1 MPAPRDEDA
10 PVTNPEAEERVQFML
25 RLRARGIGDLRLL
38 RALERAPRAL
48 FMPQRYGD
56 IAARDI
62 ALPIGCGQTAPPPSI
77 VAAMIE
83 ALDPGAGSRVL
94 EIGTGT
100 GYAAALL
107 AQLAG
112 EVVSLERCQT
122 LALEASARLEAFG
135 LANVR
140 VVWADGLAL
149 DPEGGLYDRILVH
162 ALIEAPAPRLTEAA
176 RRRRLARR
184 GGRRRRLG
192 RAAHRPFDAR
202 GERRNRR
209 RCARR
214 GARPQA
220 LGRGTLARL
229 VRRRAEPRGACAA
242 PSHTKDSS

>member
-10 PVTNPEAEERVQFML
+10 PVTSLEIEERVQFVL
-25 RLRARGIGDLRLL
+25 RLRARGIRDLRLL

-77 VAAMIE
+77 LAAMIE
-83 ALDPGAGSRVL
+83 ALDAQPGRRVL

-112 EVVSLERCQT
+112 EVVSLERIQT
-122 LALEASARLEAFG
+122 LALEAAARLEAFG

-140 VVWADGLAL
+140 VAWADGLAL
-149 DPEGGLYDRILVH
+149 DPKDGPFDRVLVH
-162 ALIEAPAPRLTEAA
+162 ALIETPVPRLTDLLAEGGSLVAAVADEASGEQRIVRLTRQASGEIAVGAHGAA
-176 RRRRLARR
+176 RTFMPLVEGLAR
-184 GGRRRRLG
+184 
-192 RAAHRPFDAR
+192 
-202 GERRNRR
+202 
-209 RCARR
+209 
-214 GARPQA
+214 A
-220 LGRGTLARL
+220 L
-229 VRRRAEPRGACAA
+229 
-242 PSHTKDSS
+242 

>member
-1 MPAPRDEDA
+1 MPAPRDHEA
-10 PVTNPEAEERVQFML
+10 PLTSLEAEERAQFML

-77 VAAMIE
+77 VATMIQ
-83 ALDPGAGSRVL
+83 ALDPGPRHRVL

-100 GYAAALL
+100 GYAGALL

-112 EVVSLERCQT
+112 EVVSLERCQALT
-122 LALEASARLEAFG
+122 LEASARLAAFG

-149 DPEGGLYDRILVH
+149 DPQSEPFDRIIVH
-162 ALIEAPAPRLTEAA
+162 ALIEAPASRLTDRLAEGGALVAAVADDASGEQRIVRLTRAASGDIVASEHGAA
-176 RRRRLARR
+176 RTFRPLAE
-184 GGRRRRLG
+184 GLS
-192 RAAHRPFDAR
+192 RA
-202 GERRNRR
+202 
-209 RCARR
+209 
-214 GARPQA
+214 
-220 LGRGTLARL
+220 L
-229 VRRRAEPRGACAA
+229 
-242 PSHTKDSS
+242 

>member
-10 PVTNPEAEERVQFML
+10 PATSLETEERVQFVL
-25 RLRARGIGDLRLL
+25 RLRARGIRDLRLL

-77 VAAMIE
+77 LAAMIE
-83 ALDPGAGSRVL
+83 ALDAQPGRRVL

-112 EVVSLERCQT
+112 EVVSLERIQT
-122 LALEASARLEAFG
+122 LALEAAARLEAFG

-140 VVWADGLAL
+140 VAWADGLAL
-149 DPEGGLYDRILVH
+149 DPKDGPFDRVLVH
-162 ALIEAPAPRLTEAA
+162 ALIETPVPRLTDLLAEGGSLVAAVADEASGEQRIVRLTRQASGEIAVGAHGAA
-176 RRRRLARR
+176 RTFMPLVEGLAR
-184 GGRRRRLG
+184 
-192 RAAHRPFDAR
+192 
-202 GERRNRR
+202 
-209 RCARR
+209 
-214 GARPQA
+214 A
-220 LGRGTLARL
+220 L
-229 VRRRAEPRGACAA
+229 
-242 PSHTKDSS
+242 

>member
-10 PVTNPEAEERVQFML
+10 PVSSLEAEERAQFVL
-25 RLRARGIGDLRLL
+25 RLRARGIRELRLL

-77 VAAMIE
+77 LAAMIE
-83 ALDPGAGSRVL
+83 ALDAQPGRRVL

-112 EVVSLERCQT
+112 EVVSLERIQT
-122 LALEASARLEAFG
+122 LALEAAARLEAFG

-140 VVWADGLAL
+140 VAWADGLAL
-149 DPEGGLYDRILVH
+149 DPKDGPFDRVLVH
-162 ALIEAPAPRLTEAA
+162 ALIETPVPRLTDLLAEGGSLVAAVADEASGEQRIVRLTRQASGEIAVGAHGAA
-176 RRRRLARR
+176 RTFMPLVEGLAR
-184 GGRRRRLG
+184 
-192 RAAHRPFDAR
+192 
-202 GERRNRR
+202 
-209 RCARR
+209 
-214 GARPQA
+214 A
-220 LGRGTLARL
+220 L
-229 VRRRAEPRGACAA
+229 
-242 PSHTKDSS
+242 